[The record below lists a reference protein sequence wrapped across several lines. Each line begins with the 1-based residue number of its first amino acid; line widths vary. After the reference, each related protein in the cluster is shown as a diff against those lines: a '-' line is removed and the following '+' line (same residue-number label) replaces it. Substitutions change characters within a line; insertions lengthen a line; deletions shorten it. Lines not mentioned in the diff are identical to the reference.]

1 MFLLLAL
8 ALPLLSAAAPLP
20 PDGLPTPYPQPPKAQ
35 RTTFTLYVPSVQKNA
50 VFFTGPTVSFG
61 YGWGVYNWRWFRPNE
76 VQNYGPTSFNWVKM
90 TDNPGN
96 ATAELCDAKRIPHN
110 VLLRLNKAEAGVS
123 PQAVGDD
130 AYTWAVSME
139 DAPGVGKC
147 VEAFEIGNE
156 PNLSGPGLYNGPVD
170 PEAYADQLC
179 AAHDAIKGVDPSF
192 IVVSGG
198 LAPTTSLF
206 PDETIVMDEEAFLRR
221 MLTRIGDTHA
231 GDAGACF
238 DILAYHNYGFR
249 TGHLTEPSD
258 DPYDP
263 DCPDGMCFR
272 GVERIQTILWIE
284 FGVPKK
290 IWATEVGWLRDFNV
304 EGCLARNPGVFG
316 NFVGFE
322 NTDQEQADELVG
334 AFQYARAN
342 WQWVGAM
349 FVFNLDFNQREW
361 WKNDHC
367 IDEQGWF
374 AVQGLSDYEHTYAAK
389 AALEALEKL
398 P

>member
-1 MFLLLAL
+1 M
-8 ALPLLSAAAPLP
+8 
-20 PDGLPTPYPQPPKAQ
+20 
-35 RTTFTLYVPSVQKNA
+35 PSLQKNA
-50 VFFTGPTVSFG
+50 VFFTGPTVPFG
-61 YGWGVYNWRWFRPNE
+61 YGWGVFNWRYFRPGE
-76 VQNYGPTSFNWVKM
+76 LFNYGSTSFNWIKM

-96 ATAELCDAKRIPHN
+96 ATAELCNEKRIPYN

-123 PQAVGDD
+123 PEDVGDD
-130 AYTWAVSME
+130 AYTWALDMKNASG
-139 DAPGVGKC
+139 AGKC

-198 LAPTTSLF
+198 LAPTTSLY
-206 PDETIVMDEEAFLRR
+206 PDETVVMDEEAFLRR
-221 MLTRIGDTHA
+221 MLARIGEAHD

-238 DILAYHNYGFR
+238 DVLGYHNYGFR
-249 TGHLTEPSD
+249 TGHLTEPND

-290 IWATEVGWLRDFNV
+290 IWATEVGWLRDFMQNDPA
-304 EGCLARNPGVFG
+304 CANLLAVFS
-316 NFVGFE
+316 GFE
-322 NTDQEQADELVG
+322 NSEQEQADELVG
-334 AFQYARAN
+334 AFRYARFN
-342 WQWVGAM
+342 WLWVGAM
-349 FVFNLDFNQREW
+349 FVFNLDFNQRPW
-361 WKNDHC
+361 WLADHC

-374 AVQGLSDYEHTYAAK
+374 AVQGLSDYEDTYAAK
-389 AALEALEKL
+389 AALEAMEKL